1 MVVVLA
7 PPVILSQCFLFHLT
21 VALTRNALDCVA
33 LVALACPALLPV
45 VGHHIL
51 SIGPAPEVALILR
64 GENQTWRGNTF
75 TFLCSA
81 AVNTLQPVPE
91 IQYEIDVH
99 NLGSMLG
106 RDVEQCLTWSLGHS
120 GRRDQ
125 LGQIFSHHTRPKGC
139 LLIHLS
145 YPN

>member
-21 VALTRNALDCVA
+21 AALTRNALDCVA

-64 GENQTWRGNTF
+64 GKIKLGEEILSLSF
-75 TFLCSA
+75 
-81 AVNTLQPVPE
+81 AVQLSIHSSP
-91 IQYEIDVH
+91 
-99 NLGSMLG
+99 
-106 RDVEQCLTWSLGHS
+106 CLKYNM
-120 GRRDQ
+120 R
-125 LGQIFSHHTRPKGC
+125 
-139 LLIHLS
+139 
-145 YPN
+145 